1 MAEENQSFNAA
12 AEKIQQ
18 IMESLDGTIAQI
30 EKLNSNIE
38 DNNRKLMQKLAA
50 TEENMRLIIQV
61 IKKQRTNIQDSLQEL
76 KDHIDEEI
84 QKLWDE
90 KSLESI
96 TKDEMKAVEKLKDI
110 NKSVSENLYMA
121 QLLSIIQSLREITG
135 RAMAIKMKKQ
145 SK

>member
-1 MAEENQSFNAA
+1 MAEEDFSDA

-30 EKLNSNIE
+30 DNLNKNIE
-38 DNNRKLMQKLAA
+38 SNNKKLMEKLAA

-61 IKKQRTNIQDSLQEL
+61 IKKQRNNIRDSLEDM
-76 KDHIDEEI
+76 KSHIDEEI
-84 QKLWDE
+84 QELWTK
-90 KSLESI
+90 KSLENI

-110 NKSVSENLYMA
+110 NKAVSENLYMA

-135 RAMAIKMKKQ
+135 RAMAIKMKK
-145 SK
+145 S